1 MTNDLALITEDELDD
16 LEAFLLSDAVPET
29 ALDLIG
35 AHGLLCALNIAPKP
49 TPAAEWMAMVF
60 DGQPNWES
68 DAQRATIE
76 ELLKK
81 LDKTIGNDL
90 TSEEEVPLPLDL
102 TLETESDDETAET
115 TLWAEGF
122 MEGVFLNE
130 ALWFER
136 DEETVAGLL
145 LPIMVASELFDDPEI
160 KDIRKD
166 RSLSQEMCDQI
177 PEVLVDL
184 YLLYHAPEK

>member
-1 MTNDLALITEDELDD
+1 MINDFALITEDELDD

-49 TPAAEWMAMVF
+49 TPASEWMAMVF
-60 DGQPNWES
+60 DGQPRWES

-76 ELLKK
+76 ELLSK
-81 LDKTIGNDL
+81 LDKTISNDL
-90 TSEEEVPLPLDL
+90 SSEEEVPLPLDL

-160 KDIRKD
+160 QDIRKD

>member
-1 MTNDLALITEDELDD
+1 MTNDLALITEDELDT

-49 TPAAEWMAMVF
+49 TPASEWMTMVF
-60 DGQPNWES
+60 DGQPNWEN
-68 DAQRATIE
+68 DTQRATVE
-76 ELLKK
+76 ELLSK
-81 LDKTIGNDL
+81 LDKTISNDL
-90 TSEEEVPLPLDL
+90 SSEEEVPLPLDL

>member
-1 MTNDLALITEDELDD
+1 MITEAELDD
-16 LEAFLLSDAVPET
+16 LEAFLLSDQVSET

-49 TPAAEWMAMVF
+49 TPKSEWMSLIF
-60 DGQPNWES
+60 DGEPKWES
-68 DAQRATIE
+68 SEQKAQIE
-76 ELLKK
+76 TLLTK
-81 LDKTIGNDL
+81 LDSTVSNDL
-90 TSEEEVPLPLDL
+90 SADQEVPLPFEL
-102 TLETESDDETAET
+102 TLEVEDEDDTAEV
-115 TLWAEGF
+115 TLWAEAF

-160 KDIRKD
+160 QDIRKD
-166 RSLSQEMCDQI
+166 RALSEEMCDQI
-177 PEVLVDL
+177 PEVLIDL

>member
-1 MTNDLALITEDELDD
+1 MANDLALITEDELDV

-35 AHGLLCALNIAPKP
+35 THGLLCALNIAPTATPKP
-49 TPAAEWMAMVF
+49 EWIAMIF
-60 DGQPNWES
+60 DGQPEWENS
-68 DAQRATIE
+68 QQRTEIE
-76 ELLKK
+76 TLLYK
-81 LDKTIGNDL
+81 LDKTISNDL
-90 TSEEEVPLPLDL
+90 SSDQEIPLPFDL
-102 TLETESDDETAET
+102 TLETDSDDETAEAT
-115 TLWAEGF
+115 IWAEGF
-122 MEGVFLNE
+122 MEGVFQQE

-166 RSLSQEMCDQI
+166 RSLCQEMCDQI
-177 PEVLVDL
+177 PEVLIDL

>member
-1 MTNDLALITEDELDD
+1 MANDLALITEEELDV
-16 LEAFLLSDAVPET
+16 LEAFLLSDSVPET

-35 AHGLLCALNIAPKP
+35 THGLLCALNIAPKA
-49 TPAAEWMAMVF
+49 TPKAEWMGMIF
-60 DGQPNWES
+60 DEQPNWES
-68 DAQRATIE
+68 DTQRSSIE
-76 ELLKK
+76 ELLTK
-81 LDKTIGNDL
+81 LDKTISNDL
-90 TSEEEVPLPLDL
+90 SSDQEVPLPFEL
-102 TLETESDDETAET
+102 TLEAEEDDETADA

-145 LPIMVASELFDDPEI
+145 LPIMVASDLFDDPEI

-166 RSLSQEMCDQI
+166 RSLSEEMCDQI
-177 PEVLVDL
+177 PEVLIDL
-184 YLLYHAPEK
+184 YLLYHAPDK

>member
-1 MTNDLALITEDELDD
+1 
-16 LEAFLLSDAVPET
+16 
-29 ALDLIG
+29 
-35 AHGLLCALNIAPKP
+35 
-49 TPAAEWMAMVF
+49 MVF
-60 DGQPNWES
+60 DGQPSWES

-76 ELLKK
+76 ELLSK
-81 LDKTIGNDL
+81 LDKTISNDL
-90 TSEEEVPLPLDL
+90 SSEEEVPLPLDL

-160 KDIRKD
+160 QDIRKD

>member
-16 LEAFLLSDAVPET
+16 LEAFLLCDAVPET

-76 ELLKK
+76 ELLSK
-81 LDKTIGNDL
+81 LDKTISNDL
-90 TSEEEVPLPLDL
+90 SSEEEVPLPLDL

>member
-49 TPAAEWMAMVF
+49 TPASEWMAMVF

-68 DAQRATIE
+68 DAQRAAIE
-76 ELLKK
+76 KLLAK

>member
-1 MTNDLALITEDELDD
+1 MANDLALITEEELDV
-16 LEAFLLSDAVPET
+16 LEAFLLSDSVPET

-35 AHGLLCALNIAPKP
+35 VHGLLCALNIAPKE
-49 TPAAEWMAMVF
+49 TPKAEWMGMIF

-68 DAQRATIE
+68 DKQRSSIE
-76 ELLKK
+76 ELLTK
-81 LDKTIGNDL
+81 LDKTISNDL
-90 TSEEEVPLPLDL
+90 SSDQEVPLPFEL
-102 TLETESDDETAET
+102 TLETEDDDETADA

-145 LPIMVASELFDDPEI
+145 LPIMVASDLFDDPEI

-166 RSLSQEMCDQI
+166 RSLSEEMCDQI
-177 PEVLVDL
+177 PEVLIDL
-184 YLLYHAPEK
+184 YLLYHAPDK

>member
-49 TPAAEWMAMVF
+49 TPVSEWLAMVF

-76 ELLKK
+76 ELLSK
-81 LDKTIGNDL
+81 LDKTISNDL
-90 TSEEEVPLPLDL
+90 SSEEEVPLPLDL

-160 KDIRKD
+160 QDIRKD

>member
-49 TPAAEWMAMVF
+49 TPASEWMAMVF
-60 DGQPNWES
+60 DGQPTWES
-68 DAQRATIE
+68 DAQRANIE
-76 ELLKK
+76 ELLSK
-81 LDKTIGNDL
+81 LDKTISNDL
-90 TSEEEVPLPLDL
+90 SSEEEVPLPLDL

-160 KDIRKD
+160 QDIRKD

>member
-1 MTNDLALITEDELDD
+1 MANDLALITEDELDD

-35 AHGLLCALNIAPKP
+35 THGLLCALNIAPKP
-49 TPAAEWMAMVF
+49 TPKSEWMGMIF
-60 DGQPNWES
+60 DGQPNWAD

-76 ELLKK
+76 QLLSK
-81 LDKTIGNDL
+81 LDKTISNDL
-90 TSEEEVPLPLDL
+90 SSDQEIPLPFEL
-102 TLETESDDETAET
+102 TLETDSDDETPDT

-130 ALWFER
+130 ELWFEQ

-145 LPIMVASELFDDPEI
+145 LPIMVASALFDDPDI
-160 KDIRKD
+160 ADIRKD
-166 RSLSQEMCDQI
+166 RALSEEMCDQI

-184 YLLYHAPEK
+184 YLLFHAPEK